1 MWTEETKNG
10 KYKFVE
16 RFTDPLTGR
25 YRRVSIVMDKNT
37 ARSQK
42 DAQRA
47 LNSKIDA
54 LFTPVEKKLNLS
66 QLLTVYEAEQKR
78 TVKLSTYDRNKSAC
92 ASIKEILGGETIVD
106 RLTAGYVRE
115 RFLASGKANVTLNE
129 YLKRFKA
136 LIRWGY
142 RNDYVQDIS
151 FLSKLELFPDKTK
164 REKIQDKYLEADEL
178 RMLTQSMCVPKW
190 KMLTE
195 FLALSGLRFG
205 EAAALLR
212 SDLDL
217 KARVIHVNKNYDQAH
232 DLVTTPKTLTSIRDV
247 YMQDE
252 LYTLCRSILIC
263 TTGSKIYPISNVLF
277 VGTAREHIM
286 FDSYAKYLRETSQK
300 VLGRRITPHTLRH
313 THASLLMEQ
322 GVPVE
327 SISRR
332 LGHTN
337 SKITREIYLH
347 VTKKLEERE
356 NSQLKEIKIL

>member
-178 RMLTQSMCVPKW
+178 RILTQSMC
-190 KMLTE
+190 
-195 FLALSGLRFG
+195 LSL
-205 EAAALLR
+205 
-212 SDLDL
+212 
-217 KARVIHVNKNYDQAH
+217 IH
-232 DLVTTPKTLTSIRDV
+232 I
-247 YMQDE
+247 
-252 LYTLCRSILIC
+252 
-263 TTGSKIYPISNVLF
+263 
-277 VGTAREHIM
+277 
-286 FDSYAKYLRETSQK
+286 
-300 VLGRRITPHTLRH
+300 
-313 THASLLMEQ
+313 
-322 GVPVE
+322 
-327 SISRR
+327 
-332 LGHTN
+332 
-337 SKITREIYLH
+337 
-347 VTKKLEERE
+347 
-356 NSQLKEIKIL
+356 

>member
-42 DAQRA
+42 EAQKA
-47 LNSKIDA
+47 LNDKIDA

-78 TVKLSTYDRNKSAC
+78 TVKLSTYDRNQSAC
-92 ASIKEILGGETIVD
+92 SSIKEILGGDTIVD
-106 RLTAGYVRE
+106 RITAGYVRE

-151 FLSKLELFPDKTK
+151 FLNKLELFPDKTK

-178 RMLTQSMCVPKW
+178 RTLTQSMRVPQW

-217 KARVIHVNKNYDQAH
+217 KARMIHVDKNYDQAH

-247 YMQDE
+247 YMPVS
-252 LYTLCRSILIC
+252 YTHL
-263 TTGSKIYPISNVLF
+263 P
-277 VGTAREHIM
+277 
-286 FDSYAKYLRETSQK
+286 
-300 VLGRRITPHTLRH
+300 
-313 THASLLMEQ
+313 
-322 GVPVE
+322 
-327 SISRR
+327 
-332 LGHTN
+332 
-337 SKITREIYLH
+337 
-347 VTKKLEERE
+347 
-356 NSQLKEIKIL
+356 